1 MTPTVL
7 GYHSAVVGSPYHC
20 VVCIADKLLARI
32 VGVAHKDSA
41 GKDTD
46 SVLAIDAAGYAVDA
60 DAVVIDGGY
69 HACHV

>member
-1 MTPTVL
+1 M
-7 GYHSAVVGSPYHC
+7 VGSPDHS
-20 VVCIADKLLARI
+20 VVCVADKLLARI

-46 SVLAIDAAGYAVDA
+46 SVLAIYSAGNAVDA